1 MTEPA
6 MSPDERAA
14 LLERYRDGAAV
25 FTSVVARLGD
35 AELDARPFDGEWTVR
50 EICHHLADGEI
61 NSAVRLRRLI
71 AEDDP
76 LLPGYDENE
85 YSRRL
90 YYGERA
96 IGPSVAAM
104 AAVRAATFQI
114 LGELSEAEWARPGT
128 HGEHGPYG
136 VEAWLRDYA
145 DHPWDHAEQAR
156 RVLEAARDGSLG

>member
-1 MTEPA
+1 MTMTTA
-6 MSPDERAA
+6 ERTA
-14 LLERYRDGAAV
+14 LLERYRDGATI

-35 AELDARPFDGEWTVR
+35 AELDARPFPGEWTVR

-61 NSAVRLRRLI
+61 NSGVRLRRLI

-76 LLPGYDENE
+76 FLPGYDEME
-85 YSRRL
+85 FSRRL
-90 YYGERA
+90 HYQGRE
-96 IGPSVAAM
+96 IGPSVAAV

-114 LGELSEAEWARPGT
+114 LECLTEEEWARTGT

-145 DHPWDHAEQAR
+145 DHPADHADQAR
-156 RVLEAARDGSLG
+156 RVLAAVRDATLG